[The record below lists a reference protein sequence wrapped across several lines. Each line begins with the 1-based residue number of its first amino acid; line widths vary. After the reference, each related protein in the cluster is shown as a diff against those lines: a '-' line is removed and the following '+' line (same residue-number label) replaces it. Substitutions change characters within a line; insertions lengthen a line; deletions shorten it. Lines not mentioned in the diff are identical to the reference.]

1 MAIKLLLVMAA
12 MLMMLAVMLVHPAH
26 AAATPSAE
34 EFGAALV
41 IATNAYAREH
51 DDPWRIGRPD
61 CVQASPGK
69 YMCSYAS
76 SRPRAPLGTAKSEER
91 CHVMQGRWTPRAAS
105 KITVTLAGR
114 TARCGS
120 LREALRSLK

>member
-1 MAIKLLLVMAA
+1 MAVKLLLVMAA
-12 MLMMLAVMLVHPAH
+12 MLMLLAVMLVQPARSSP
-26 AAATPSAE
+26 TPSAE

-41 IATNAYAREH
+41 TATNAYAREH
-51 DDPWRIGRPD
+51 DEPWRIGRAD
-61 CVQASPGK
+61 CVQATPGK

-76 SRPRAPLGTAKSEER
+76 FRAKSAER

-114 TARCGS
+114 TERCGS